1 MVAPGC
7 TKRLPLSGSTRP
19 AAIFNSVDLPEPLRP
34 IRQTRSAEDTDSST
48 PDNSGVPP
56 KVSAMSFNWISG
68 GAMVFSSTL
77 FCADC
82 SARWRW
88 MRRMV

>member
-19 AAIFNSVDLPEPLRP
+19 AAIFSSVDLPEPLRP
-34 IRQTRSAEDTDSST
+34 IRQTRSLGGHRQFDAGQQRRAAEGQRDVFQLDQRRRHQFWL
-48 PDNSGVPP
+48 DLF
-56 KVSAMSFNWISG
+56 AR
-68 GAMVFSSTL
+68 GAG
-77 FCADC
+77 
-82 SARWRW
+82 RWRW